1 MFHMCLSQLGVKET
15 ALLQSFKYLI
25 KQNPGQIERACW
37 NEISLKEK
45 KKSITL
51 IFACVYI
58 KTFHL
63 NPTDHK
69 YVMNKT
75 RPKDKN

>member
-25 KQNPGQIERACW
+25 KQNPGWIERACW

-45 KKSITL
+45 KKYNTD
-51 IFACVYI
+51 FRMCV
-58 KTFHL
+58 
-63 NPTDHK
+63 HK
-69 YVMNKT
+69 DFSSQ
-75 RPKDKN
+75 PH